1 MPYVDQA
8 TREALDAAYP
18 IMTAGHLNYLITKL
32 LIEYADS
39 KGLCYQTLNDIMGA
53 LEGAKM
59 EMYRRVAA
67 GYEDKAILRN
77 GDVYPQDLLDLV
89 KGEVK

>member
-1 MPYVDQA
+1 
-8 TREALDAAYP
+8 
-18 IMTAGHLNYLITKL
+18 
-32 LIEYADS
+32 
-39 KGLCYQTLNDIMGA
+39 MGA